1 MENIEWHIKN
11 QNAKYKFDENNSKE
25 SSINISKEIFEFLGG
40 KQTGNIITVILRKKD
55 FLLAFSKLLS
65 NLPLYYYRNGS
76 QEAKFTSD
84 FFKENYNEIEEHF
97 GDNERISYD
106 VKLRINNESTTRYYI
121 YRLDDR
127 KNFILR
133 DFLIGE
139 NSILNFIKND
149 NGEIIIE
156 PVINIIKQRNFPP
169 FIKLPLGKI
178 PENENALDFLAAN
191 LKEYKLKFGSYGIHY
206 FALKY
211 ADALKTNQIKEYE
224 LCEKAKINPNYRTEI
239 RKMKNVFDIIKQR
252 NEIDYQSDNKINDSK
267 NSSSSSAS
275 PSLQPPK
282 QVIFYGVP
290 GSGKSYSIQEQIKA
304 LEIPEQDIEECT
316 KRVVFHPDYTNA
328 DFVGQI
334 TPAMKEEKKGGE
346 KISVIDYAFKPGP
359 FTQIL
364 VKAYTHKQK
373 NYALIIEEI
382 NRGNAAAI
390 FGELFQLLDRLNED
404 EKEKSNGYQYTK
416 YWSSYPVTND
426 DINAAIRSAYAEH
439 DEDFE
444 PFIKEAAF
452 SENTG
457 IRLPPNLSI
466 FATMNTSDQNVFTL
480 DNAFK
485 RRWNLKLIQ
494 NKFSFELKD
503 AKQQDQNHKDQCF
516 AKIEGFDFCWGAFV
530 KAVNKEI
537 ASGQTEDGIS
547 SFEDRQIG
555 VWFVKAVQDEKNP
568 GKKIIPKETFLNKV
582 VEYLFDDVFKLD
594 PDGLLNLFTRASL
607 AEIIET
613 ESNSI
618 FTAKFAGKIAEE
630 QTELEKTAAKSEEQ
644 KEETESA

>member
-156 PVINIIKQRNFPP
+156 PVINIIKQRNFSP

-224 LCEKAKINPNYRTEI
+224 LCEKAKIIPNYRTEI
-239 RKMKNVFDIIKQR
+239 RKMKNVFDIIKQH
-252 NEIDYQSDNKINDSK
+252 NEIDYQSDNKINESK
-267 NSSSSSAS
+267 NPSSA

-282 QVIFYGVP
+282 QLIFYGVP

-439 DEDFE
+439 NNNKEKDADFN
-444 PFIKEAAF
+444 PFIEETAF

-480 DNAFK
+480 DNAFD
-485 RRWNLKLIQ
+485 RRFKSELIS
-494 NKFSFELKD
+494 NKEDPEDSGHRE
-503 AKQQDQNHKDQCF
+503 QYNTM
-516 AKIEGFDFCWGAFV
+516 IGSTGIRWGAFR
-530 KAVNKEI
+530 KKINEKIIQSGLPNADDKQMGLFFIKKEGNETVI
-537 ASGQTEDGIS
+537 KEKDFAHKVLKYLWYTVFKYEKKIFMNSQNEKIS
-547 SFEDRQIG
+547 DFEDLI
-555 VWFVKAVQDEKNP
+555 FNFN
-568 GKKIIPKETFLNKV
+568 GK
-582 VEYLFDDVFKLD
+582 DA
-594 PDGLLNLFTRASL
+594 FTNCFG
-607 AEIIET
+607 T
-613 ESNSI
+613 D
-618 FTAKFAGKIAEE
+618 FTG
-630 QTELEKTAAKSEEQ
+630 ELEKSNKELEPETKEALTSSAEPADSEQ
-644 KEETESA
+644 